1 MKKKKKKKSVMK
13 ANEEGGFYK
22 PEHKAKWSNIG
33 YALTVNDDVSDMDHK
48 NAFMIDDPM
57 AKKTGRDLMTENGGI
72 KSSILL
78 MEGILLIIMIL
89 IWKKSW
95 LH

>member
-1 MKKKKKKKSVMK
+1 
-13 ANEEGGFYK
+13 
-22 PEHKAKWSNIG
+22 
-33 YALTVNDDVSDMDHK
+33 
-48 NAFMIDDPM
+48 
-57 AKKTGRDLMTENGGI
+57 MTENGGI